1 MEIEKITILGYSDS
15 YLTML
20 FDFSKNIEFEIIDNL
35 NLYNHDRISNPNVTF
50 TILKQFKFNKDKKYL
65 YGSGKTDTRNKLK
78 ELFNIP
84 FENLTTLICS
94 NGFISKTTD
103 VGNGSVI
110 NPNCTIAGKSKIGN
124 NVFINRN
131 VSIGH
136 HTIIGD
142 NTSINPSVS
151 IAGNVSIG
159 ENCQI
164 GIGAVI
170 LDNLKIGNNVII
182 GAGSVVTKDIPDN
195 VVSYGVPSKV
205 IKKNHVTYNNTT
217 I

>member
-1 MEIEKITILGYSDS
+1 METKKITILGYSDA

-20 FDFSKNIEFEIIDNL
+20 FDFSENIEFEIIDNL
-35 NLYNHDRISNPNVTF
+35 NLYRHDRISNPNVTF
-50 TILKQFKFNKDKKYL
+50 TVLTQFEFNKDKNYL
-65 YGSGKTDTRNKLK
+65 YGSGKTDIRNKLK

-84 FENLTTLICS
+84 LENLTTLICN
-94 NGFISKTTD
+94 NGFISKTTE
-103 VGNGSVI
+103 VGSGSVI
-110 NPNCTIAGKSKIGN
+110 NPNCTIAGKSKIGD

-182 GAGSVVTKDIPDN
+182 GAGSVVTKDVPDN
-195 VVSYGVPSKV
+195 VVTYGVPSKI
-205 IKKNHVTYNNTT
+205 IKKNHATYNNTT
-217 I
+217 V